1 MVVYG
6 SGKVLV
12 YEIQEELRHTLLNAE
27 FQVRTIKEAD
37 FPEKYTYKKMHWKT
51 RFFQMYTPEHNF
63 STSKEND
70 KNGISPGQNFT
81 LVDFSSKPYFLK
93 I

>member
-37 FPEKYTYKKMHWKT
+37 FPEKYTYKKMH
-51 RFFQMYTPEHNF
+51 
-63 STSKEND
+63 
-70 KNGISPGQNFT
+70 
-81 LVDFSSKPYFLK
+81 
-93 I
+93 

>member
-27 FQVRTIKEAD
+27 FQVRSRQYT
-37 FPEKYTYKKMHWKT
+37 FPTTKT
-51 RFFQMYTPEHNF
+51 FY
-63 STSKEND
+63 
-70 KNGISPGQNFT
+70 G
-81 LVDFSSKPYFLK
+81 
-93 I
+93 